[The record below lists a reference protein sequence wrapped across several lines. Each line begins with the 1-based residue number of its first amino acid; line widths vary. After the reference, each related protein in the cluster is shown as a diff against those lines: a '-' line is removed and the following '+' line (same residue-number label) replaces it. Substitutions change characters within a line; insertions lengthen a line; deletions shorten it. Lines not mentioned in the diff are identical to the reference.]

1 MEMIALYKYCRVDDY
16 SLSNLSE
23 SSIFL
28 NHHSAFN
35 DPFECRCEVI
45 YGFPLLSDP
54 SARLIAVLNAWGF
67 SDPEDDLVKEYYP
80 EFAESLEEG
89 EPIIELFIERARI
102 SCFSERN
109 NNLLMWAHYGD
120 GLRGFCIEFD
130 QGLIIPSGRDAR
142 VYKVLYE
149 DSPAVIDASVMA
161 MLHDQRDWNEDAYFE
176 TQTLSNYHGDDRSAD
191 LEMYTAGFQNASE
204 RLREIYQK
212 MLATKP
218 KAWSYEEELRL
229 IDFGTRENDLGVL
242 LQYSAISVK
251 SVTLGERMSGEKQS
265 QLIALTKSI
274 RPDIKIQRAIMVEG
288 SFDIEVVDIE

>member
-1 MEMIALYKYCRVDDY
+1 MPLYKYCRVDKY
-16 SLSNLSE
+16 SLNNLSANN
-23 SSIFL
+23 IFL

-35 DPFECRCEVI
+35 DPFECRCEII

-54 SARLIAVLNAWGF
+54 SDRLIAVLNAWGF
-67 SDPEDDLVKEYYP
+67 SDPEDDLVKEHYP

-120 GLRGFCIEFD
+120 GLRGFCVEFD
-130 QGLIIPSGRDAR
+130 PDLIIPAGRDAR

-161 MLHDQRDWNEDAYFE
+161 MLYDQRDWNNDAYFE
-176 TQTLSNYHGDDRSAD
+176 TQTLSNFYGDDRSAD
-191 LEMYTAGFQNASE
+191 LEMYTVGFKCASE

-218 KAWSYEEELRL
+218 IAWSYEEELRL
-229 IDFGTRENDLGVL
+229 IDFDSRDNDLGVL
-242 LQYSAISVK
+242 LEYSAMSVK
-251 SVTLGERMSGEKQS
+251 SVIIGERMSAEKQI
-265 QLIALTKSI
+265 QLIAIIKSV
-274 RPDIKIQRAIMVEG
+274 RPGLRIQRAIMVKG
-288 SFDIEVVDIE
+288 SFDIEVVDFE